1 MKKMMRT
8 TLAVGG
14 LFALA
19 CGGAS
24 EEEEALIIEPPP
36 PPALPSTEAAPT
48 LEAGDIPYDFPR
60 MAEQGRD
67 GQFALVPSREFL
79 DRAIADDGQ
88 GTFIYY
94 GATLVTADSPEST
107 IKSLAGTTFTMPN
120 SLIIPIRSG
129 QKAKKGDILLGH
141 WESGSGLQR
150 AIVVGGT
157 ETEPVVRYLD
167 MDYENP
173 SGWGQKEDTWKAD
186 RFSVLSE
193 PWQIGTTTAC
203 GASNDRKH
211 GILTATSGNR
221 VLVSG
226 FAGSISAYAREE
238 CISLSPSPTVA
249 AGDTV
254 WVPVIGTYTEAT
266 VSRVDAEIGRV
277 FVTYEWGGQEK
288 EGAFG
293 VTDVTPN
300 FTQADTIVEVPP
312 SAPGESAHPSAGRN
326 RRIPKGTKATGPRSK
341 GGKGGKGGSKSSGG
355 NR

>member
-1 MKKMMRT
+1 MKKMMRV

-14 LFALA
+14 MFALA
-19 CGGAS
+19 CGGTS
-24 EEEEALIIEPPP
+24 EEEGLSSEPPP
-36 PPALPSTEAAPT
+36 PPSPPVVEAAAT
-48 LEAGDIPYDFPR
+48 LEAGEIPYEFPK
-60 MAEQGRD
+60 MSAQGKD

-88 GTFIYY
+88 GTIIYY
-94 GATLVTADSPEST
+94 GATIVTSASPEST
-107 IKSLAGTTFTMPN
+107 VKSLAGTTFTMPN
-120 SLIIPIRSG
+120 ALIIPIRSG
-129 QKAKKGDILLGH
+129 QKAKKGDVLLGH

-150 AIVVGGT
+150 AIMVGGT
-157 ETEPVVRYLD
+157 ATEPVVRYLD
-167 MDYENP
+167 MDYDNP

-186 RFSVLSE
+186 RFSVLNE

-226 FAGSISAYAREE
+226 FAGSISAHSREE
-238 CISLSPSPTVA
+238 CISLSPNPTVA

-254 WVPVIGTYTEAT
+254 WVPVIGSYTEAT

-293 VTDVTPN
+293 IIDVTPN
-300 FTQADTIVEVPP
+300 FTQSTGTLVEVPP
-312 SAPGESAHPSAGRN
+312 SAPGENAHPSSGRS
-326 RRIPKGTKATGPRSK
+326 RRIPKGSKAIGPRGK
-341 GGKGGKGGSKSSGG
+341 GGGKGGGKSSGG
-355 NR
+355 GR

>member
-19 CGGAS
+19 CSGNS
-24 EEEEALIIEPPP
+24 EEDGPTNEPPP
-36 PPALPSTEAAPT
+36 PPSTEEPVGEAAPT
-48 LEAGDIPYDFPR
+48 LEPGEVPYDFPR
-60 MAEQGRD
+60 MSSQGRD

-94 GATLVTADSPEST
+94 GATITTAGSPEST
-107 IKSLAGTTFTMPN
+107 IKSLAGTTFAMPN
-120 SLIIPIRSG
+120 AMIIPISSG

-150 AIVVGGT
+150 AIMVGGT
-157 ETEPVVRYLD
+157 STEPVVRYLD
-167 MDYENP
+167 MDYDNP
-173 SGWGQKEDTWKAD
+173 SGWGQKEDTWQAD

-193 PWQIGTTTAC
+193 PWQVGTTAAC
-203 GASNDRKH
+203 GESNDRKH
-211 GILTATSGNR
+211 GILTAVSGGR
-221 VLVSG
+221 LLVSG
-226 FAGSISAYAREE
+226 FAGSISAYSRDE
-238 CISLSPSPTVA
+238 CVALSPKPTVA

-254 WVPVIGTYTEAT
+254 WVPVVGSYTEGQ

-277 FVTYEWGGQEK
+277 FVTYDWGGQQK

-293 VTDVTPN
+293 LMDVAPDFVQPTGTVVTTPEP
-300 FTQADTIVEVPP
+300 V
-312 SAPGESAHPSAGRN
+312 PGEEAHPGAGRT
-326 RRIPKGTKATGPRSK
+326 RKVPKGTRATGPR
-341 GGKGGKGGSKSSGG
+341 GKSGKSGKSGG
-355 NR
+355 GGR